1 MTKALGG
8 LEFCTNIL
16 LLLYSTYSTL
26 EWELC
31 WGTISLQKSD
41 PTKPKIHNHNNIIT
55 TDKTTTNSM
64 NETTILLSGD
74 PKAKP
79 EFLATVEPA
88 IPRRSPFV
96 LPFELVIDE
105 YTREPWSSGKTTTND
120 DDGDDGDDGVWSSC
134 YLVSTDGRNKL
145 GGFMRYLQE
154 RKKAA
159 VARFESPDAP
169 RGGGRAVLVVPYD
182 PPPAVPGEDLPM
194 GVDGG
199 QVVFVKYLRDENILK
214 RRGDRLLLD
223 SSKSQPPRGAPPHAS
238 AGQHTETKQQQ
249 RQLRQNQNQ
258 TWQGGRGA
266 QHRQQQP
273 AARERIIPI
282 PPRPA
287 PSSGKG
293 GGLLGSLLGA
303 QRRTEN
309 HLDMVRAKKA
319 SDLSFDP
326 STGAARCINAFRTK
340 ILSDLE
346 AFKADPSL
354 FSTRISIALASL
366 VRSVPPD
373 ERDRV
378 TMDVFRFAVY
388 EQVEE
393 VGMDRWVAAKEPSE
407 FMDECVIAVYKEGHC
422 PEEVL
427 MEMNKGELPDEIKG
441 QARHMVESQSK
452 AVQRKGK
459 KIDEQNLKNSF
470 VDDVVVLNT
479 NKRDRRT
486 LEQIQKDLL
495 DEDEDAKRNRFG

>member
-1 MTKALGG
+1 MIATVIVTRIFALD
-8 LEFCTNIL
+8 
-16 LLLYSTYSTL
+16 
-26 EWELC
+26 EWELLY
-31 WGTISLQKSD
+31 GSADSIAERPMRERQGRG
-41 PTKPKIHNHNNIIT
+41 PKIHNHNEH
-55 TDKTTTNSM
+55 TTNSM
-64 NETTILLSGD
+64 NESTILLSGD

-105 YTREPWSSGKTTTND
+105 YTREPWSSGKTTND
-120 DDGDDGDDGVWSSC
+120 DDGVWRSC

-145 GGFMRYLQE
+145 GGFLRYLQD

-159 VARFESPDAP
+159 VARFESSDAP
-169 RGGGRAVLVVPYD
+169 GGRAVLVVPYD
-182 PPPAVPGEDLPM
+182 PPPAVPVEDLPE
-194 GVDGG
+194 GVDGS

-214 RRGDRLLLD
+214 REDRLD
-223 SSKSQPPRGAPPHAS
+223 SSKSQPRGAPHAR
-238 AGQHTETKQQQ
+238 AEHHTSTQAETQ
-249 RQLRQNQNQ
+249 RQLQQNQNQ
-258 TWQGGRGA
+258 TRQGSRGT
-266 QHRQQQP
+266 QQP
-273 AARERIIPI
+273 PARERIPI
-282 PPRPA
+282 PARPA
-287 PSSGKG
+287 PSSGRG
-293 GGLLGSLLGA
+293 GGLLGNLLGA

-319 SDLSFDP
+319 SDSTFDP
-326 STGAARCINAFRTK
+326 STGAAGCIHAFRAK
-340 ILSDLE
+340 ISSDLE

-354 FSTRISIALASL
+354 FSTRISITVASL

-378 TMDVFRFAVY
+378 TMDGFRFTVY

-452 AVQRKGK
+452 AIQRKGK
-459 KIDEQNLKNSF
+459 KMDEQNLKNSF